1 MISNDQEIILL
12 KANLSTG
19 LNLQII
25 VDNPSTVMIQRTRK
39 TSCLAIIN
47 PQDVVVDMRMTM
59 KEMVVTPD

>member
-25 VDNPSTVMIQRTRK
+25 VDNPSTVMIQRKRK
-39 TSCLAIIN
+39 ISCLAIIN
-47 PQDVVVDMRMTM
+47 PQDVVVDMRMIM